1 MKVEIRNDGVHIS
14 GYVNAVMR
22 ESHPVITREDGVV
35 NELIE
40 EKAFQRALEKAQNV
54 EAWLDH
60 DDTKVIA
67 MTKDQTLQLR
77 EDNIGLHAELFTS
90 DKEVVNNASK
100 LTGWSFGFKN
110 PKGVTEQ
117 RADKLPL
124 RRVSELD
131 LDHVALLLHKQP
143 AYSATS
149 VELRAEEEQSIEIRS
164 TEDEVDL
171 IDKSVETPKEAPNNA
186 KFLNRLLEIKHNL

>member
-22 ESHPVITREDGVV
+22 ESHPVITKDDGVV

-60 DDTKVIA
+60 DEKKVIA
-67 MTKDQTLQLR
+67 MTNDQTLQLR

-90 DKEVVNNASK
+90 NQEVVSNADK

-110 PKGVTEQ
+110 PKGKTEQ
-117 RADKLPL
+117 RAEKLPL

-131 LDHVALLLHKQP
+131 LDHVALLLHKKP

-149 VELRAEEEQSIEIRS
+149 VELRSEQEESIEIRS

-171 IDKSVETPKEAPNNA
+171 IDKSVETPKESINNS

>member
-171 IDKSVETPKEAPNNA
+171 IDKPVETPKEAPNNA
-186 KFLNRLLEIKHNL
+186 KFFKQITRD